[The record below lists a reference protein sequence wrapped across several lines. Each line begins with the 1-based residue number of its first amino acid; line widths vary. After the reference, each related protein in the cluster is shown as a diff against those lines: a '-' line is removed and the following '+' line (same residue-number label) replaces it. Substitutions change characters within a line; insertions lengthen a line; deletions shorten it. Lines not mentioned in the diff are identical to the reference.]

1 MALTLY
7 FVRFALG
14 LNLLLLA
21 IWAVC
26 TVGPFYLQPP
36 PTYRSNQ
43 ISAYSASSILQGYG
57 LDNTWFVYGAPH
69 VMTVLALQ
77 CTRPH
82 DDIFLA
88 INVQTH
94 CRRIQQSLLEGKG
107 GCALWWPA
115 QVLCS

>member
-1 MALTLY
+1 VALTLY

-26 TVGPFYLQPP
+26 TVGPFFLQRPS
-36 PTYRSNQ
+36 TFRSNQ

-57 LDNTWFVYGAPH
+57 LDNTWFLYGAPH
-69 VMTVLALQ
+69 VMVVLALQ

-82 DDIFLA
+82 DDTIPA
-88 INVQTH
+88 INVHRH
-94 CRRIQQSLLEGKG
+94 CRRIQLSLLEGKG
-107 GCALWWPA
+107 SCALWWTA
-115 QVLCS
+115 QILCG